1 MIPARFWTSSVSSL
15 PPRTANKLRNLPES
29 ERKLYASDLLASYE
43 ARGLKLEAVGARM
56 AQGWVERQGQWFALI
71 SMELREIILTGDA
84 PEL

>member
-1 MIPARFWTSSVSSL
+1 MSSL
-15 PPRTANKLRNLPES
+15 PPRTANKLRNLPEF

-71 SMELREIILTGDA
+71 SMELREVILTGEA
-84 PEL
+84 PEA